1 MERFSRKR
9 EAILALLRSTDT
21 HPSAQWIYEKLK
33 PEFPDL
39 SLGTVYRNL
48 AAFLDAGEVCAVGE
62 VNGQARFDGDTSEH
76 VHFICDRC
84 GGVFDLPELTPPVTD
99 APAGYTVRRTEL
111 TFRGVCPKCGG
122 K

>member
-21 HPSAQWIYEKLK
+21 HPSAQWIYERLK

-48 AAFLDAGEVCAVGE
+48 AAFCASGEVCGVGE
-62 VNGQARFDGDTSEH
+62 VDGEERFDGDTSEH
-76 VHFICDRC
+76 IHFICDRC
-84 GGVFDLPELTPPVTD
+84 GGVFDLPGPVPAAPEAPP
-99 APAGYTVRRTEL
+99 GYAIRRTEL
-111 TFRGVCPKCGG
+111 TFRGICPKCRE